1 MNKDGAY
8 KRKAANLK
16 NVKAR
21 YDLLVSGLACPTKVS
36 QTVARALSGQRA
48 FCALSIADSAIS
60 AIALNTLKALAKEL
74 YAAEAGPDNNGFA
87 LLDRMRIQLK
97 ELLEATPSVRSVK
110 AKNERASERLQKAE
124 GKVISVEQQSACRS
138 KAYFD
143 LYSKLMTFVKKDALD
158 DATRFTLFKLLEQ
171 HSASFGYLFNPG
183 HALERATAS
192 LGNEGNKEG
201 VSSVVV
207 SIHQEQHK

>member
-21 YDLLVSGLACPTKVS
+21 YELLVNGLACPTKVS

-48 FCALSIADSAIS
+48 FCALSIANSKIRP
-60 AIALNTLKALAKEL
+60 IALNTLKTLAKEL
-74 YAAEAGPDNNGFA
+74 YAVEAGPDENGFA

-97 ELLEATPSVRSVK
+97 ELLETTPSVRSVE
-110 AKNERASERLQKAE
+110 AKNGRASARLQKVE
-124 GKVISVEQQSACRS
+124 DKLISVEQQSACRS

-143 LYSKLMTFVKKDALD
+143 LYSKLITFVKKDGLD

-171 HSASFGYLFNPG
+171 HSASFSYLFNPG

-201 VSSVVV
+201 VSGVVV